1 MNRSLALA
9 EITDADLAS
18 RAVALAGEA
27 RKRLAAI
34 SSPRDGARFIHDV
47 KAVRDRIAKLRLTD
61 EQAFEAKFPWDM
73 AWLDGM
79 RHVGSTIEAGQSAGT
94 IRSPGRHA
102 DSNCVTLPQLEIE
115 RTEASRWQRLAGIDA
130 EDWRTF
136 EKEMYDARKE
146 PSLAAALRVADIESP
161 DIDRPWLR
169 VYNLWNFAKPD
180 ERFGQGHPGNIPGQ
194 VNMNLN
200 YYLTEP
206 GELIVD
212 LFAGGGTT
220 LDVCTEDN
228 DDYGNRKCLSFDR
241 KPVRKEIGKWDLTDG
256 LPDFPDAAMVFLDP
270 PYWGQKAGEYSGDAT
285 DLANMPLEQFNK
297 TLAGVVTAS
306 LKRARCVA
314 LILGATQKDGQFY
327 DHAAWLMGAFGA
339 PRHRFQVP
347 YSTEQ
352 YKAFD
357 VARAKKNKAYL
368 NVCRDLMVWKGNAA

>member
-1 MNRSLALA
+1 VTNALQEVSQAERAIELAKTPQDANEIRARLKAIQKYLA
-9 EITDADLAS
+9 K
-18 RAVALAGEA
+18 RGGE
-27 RKRLAAI
+27 
-34 SSPRDGARFIHDV
+34 F
-47 KAVRDRIAKLRLTD
+47 AK
-61 EQAFEAKFPWDM
+61 AFEAAK
-73 AWLDGM
+73 LEC
-79 RHVGSTIEAGQSAGT
+79 EAAAKAGELWAEE
-94 IRSPGRHA
+94 RPGHGPGRGKTQTFA
-102 DSNCVTLPQLEIE
+102 SFSDAGFANSQDASICVRLGELDPQDVAIYFDEME
-115 RTEASRWQRLAGIDA
+115 GKKRYPTEGGLHILWKLMNA
-130 EDWRTF
+130 EED
-136 EKEMYDARKE
+136 EGK
-146 PSLAAALRVADIESP
+146 
-161 DIDRPWLR
+161 PWLR

-220 LDVCTEDN
+220 LDVCAEDN

-241 KPVRKEIGKWDLTDG
+241 KPVRKEIKKWDLTDG
-256 LPDFPDAAMVFLDP
+256 LPEFPDAAMVFLDP
-270 PYWGQKAGEYSGDAT
+270 PYWGQKAGEYSADDA
-285 DLANMPLEQFNK
+285 DLANMPLEKFNK
-297 TLAGVVTAS
+297 ALAAVVDAS

-314 LILGATQKDGQFY
+314 LIIGATQKEGQFY

-357 VARAKKNKAYL
+357 VVRAKKNKAYL
-368 NVCRDLMVWKGNAA
+368 NVCRDLMVWAQ

>member
-1 MNRSLALA
+1 MTRSL
-9 EITDADLAS
+9 IP
-18 RAVALAGEA
+18 
-27 RKRLAAI
+27 AI
-34 SSPRDGARFIHDV
+34 SSGPFEATPTGLTIRHKDVPFELWRAYGEGLKRVEGAIQWVIGDWLVYGDAEYGEIYSQALEMWPEAEYTALSNYKTTAEKVSKRLESLSWAHHFEV
-47 KAVRDRIAKLRLTD
+47 RRLEPAEQSEWLTKAEANNWSVRDLRRAIQAKTPRKD
-61 EQAFEAKFPWDM
+61 
-73 AWLDGM
+73 WL
-79 RHVGSTIEAGQSAGT
+79 
-94 IRSPGRHA
+94 
-102 DSNCVTLPQLEIE
+102 QL
-115 RTEASRWQRLAGIDA
+115 
-130 EDWRTF
+130 
-136 EKEMYDARKE
+136 
-146 PSLAAALRVADIESP
+146 
-161 DIDRPWLR
+161 
-169 VYNLWNFAKPD
+169 YNLWHFDSPD
-180 ERFGQGHPGNIPGQ
+180 PAFGHGHPGNIPGQ

-220 LDVCTEDN
+220 LDVCAEEN

-297 TLAGVVTAS
+297 TLGAVVGAS

-314 LILGATQKDGQFY
+314 LIIGATQKDGQFY

-357 VARAKKNKAYL
+357 VVRAKKNKTYL
-368 NVCRDLMVWKGNAA
+368 NVCRDLMIWQS